1 MALPRIWWL
10 DDYDCEEAR
19 NKLASV
25 RSQLSE
31 WDWIRFSDDEY
42 EGTKEVAGAAACKA
56 LCTEL
61 GVGSMFY
68 KGKVVYTYGIPKY
81 ETTIAKSIQ
90 SGDLFVPSTSM
101 FVIVAEI
108 SKSSAI
114 YKALNAGDKSLVDTK
129 VATITKTHRL
139 GKNEAVNWIVSKAE
153 EKKFKMDVHAAEMMV
168 DIVGINPN
176 RLKMELEKLTLLA
189 PGDTIHPWVVEQGCC
204 GEGESEIIEMCSS
217 ILANNKPKAHELLG
231 RVLLKD
237 DKIKT
242 MAFLRSWMTR
252 MAIAECM
259 PSLDAESRKRVLA
272 AKRWRPGEGKG
283 VSVPMFANPASLDY
297 ARKDL
302 ASANRK
308 PEWALRGLLRMR
320 DLDTLLKISKP
331 FWITQPSGDRLCIFP
346 QSNKEEIMHDFVE
359 SLMA

>member
-19 NKLASV
+19 QKLASV
-25 RSQLSE
+25 RSQLAE

-42 EGTKEVAGAAACKA
+42 ETPKEACKA

-61 GVGSMFY
+61 GVSSMFY
-68 KGKVVYTYGIPKY
+68 KGKVVYTYGIPKH

-101 FVIVAEI
+101 LVIVAEI
-108 SKSSAI
+108 SKNSAI
-114 YKALNAGDKSLVDTK
+114 YKALNAGEKSLVDTK
-129 VATITKTHRL
+129 VATITETRKL
-139 GKNEAVNWIVSKAE
+139 GKSEAVNWLVSKAE
-153 EKKFKMDVHAAEMMV
+153 EKKFKMDTLAASMMV
-168 DIVGINPN
+168 DIVGTNPN

-189 PGDTIHPWVVEQGCC
+189 PGDTIYPWVVEQGCC
-204 GEGESEIIEMCSS
+204 GEGESDIIAMCSS
-217 ILANNKPKAHELLG
+217 ILENNKPKAHELLR
-231 RVLLKD
+231 RVLVKD
-237 DKIKT
+237 TVMIQT
-242 MAFLRSWMTR
+242 MAFLRSWLTR

-272 AKRWRPGEGKG
+272 AKRWRAGEGKG